1 MRALGHEHDQLYN
14 TKALDMLPMCLSVG
28 ARQFQPEAA
37 HLWFKLAHG
46 DIAAVEA
53 EPWLARLWLC
63 NGDKC
68 RGARKGPAVAAHGPT
83 REGLAQAIAA
93 HWASADLPSIWHVM
107 ASKGEPIQMGPA
119 ASANRHLG
127 GSQTRSAFPN
137 STCARRD
144 AHSSV

>member
-46 DIAAVEA
+46 DIAAAEA

-68 RGARKGPAVAAHGPT
+68 RGARKGPAVAAHGPHPG
-83 REGLAQAIAA
+83 RIGAG
-93 HWASADLPSIWHVM
+93 HRR
-107 ASKGEPIQMGPA
+107 PIGFSGPA
-119 ASANRHLG
+119 GPGAVH
-127 GSQTRSAFPN
+127 
-137 STCARRD
+137 
-144 AHSSV
+144 